1 MALQILTKTF
11 AASFWGLALAQGEV
25 SQELLN
31 SDDVCAPG
39 EECDI
44 SLRQLR
50 GLVVGDNI
58 TSNSSAEGS
67 LGSSWGSC
75 RHYGCPSS
83 YKRHHRCQC
92 NDQCQGYGNCCA
104 DFAICSAR
112 ALPSPA
118 PSSSSS
124 ATHAGA
130 ATPIAPGKVS
140 GHPDPSKS
148 YPSYPGFSL
157 ALVEEFDAPL
167 DLDNDPIWTWSDG
180 GLYEGD
186 VRFVKEQISFEDG
199 KMKITAAPNPGIATQ
214 ACSHA
219 EVGTV
224 ARKPLVSG
232 EFRSR
237 RNIFRYGRYEVRMK
251 APEVQPGN
259 ADIDGNFI
267 ATMFIF
273 RDAKFRHW
281 REIDI
286 EVTGD
291 RPNSVTTNV
300 LRADNTEWWRPSIA
314 ASSESHVRG
323 NARAQFHTYGFEW
336 LPDRVTWYIDGK
348 AVRSHYGGHPPI
360 PDKSAKIMMNL
371 WIFGPKA
378 NFGGKHIHNN
388 RYPMTSEYDWFRF
401 YKWDGED
408 TYPCAG
414 FSPSCLS
421 SDDTYLDGNNPCD
434 GQAML
439 GTWHGK
445 TACAASCR

>member
-1 MALQILTKTF
+1 
-11 AASFWGLALAQGEV
+11 
-25 SQELLN
+25 
-31 SDDVCAPG
+31 
-39 EECDI
+39 
-44 SLRQLR
+44 
-50 GLVVGDNI
+50 
-58 TSNSSAEGS
+58 
-67 LGSSWGSC
+67 
-75 RHYGCPSS
+75 
-83 YKRHHRCQC
+83 
-92 NDQCQGYGNCCA
+92 
-104 DFAICSAR
+104 
-112 ALPSPA
+112 
-118 PSSSSS
+118 
-124 ATHAGA
+124 
-130 ATPIAPGKVS
+130 VS

-224 ARKPLVSG
+224 AHKPLVSG

-401 YKWDGED
+401 YKWDGEE

>member
-1 MALQILTKTF
+1 MALQLLTKTF

-25 SQELLN
+25 SQEILH
-31 SDDVCAPG
+31 SDDACAPG

-92 NDQCQGYGNCCA
+92 NDKCQGYGNCCA

-112 ALPSPA
+112 TLPSPA
-118 PSSSSS
+118 PSSS

-130 ATPIAPGKVS
+130 AAPIRPGKVS
-140 GHPDPSKS
+140 GHPDLSKS

-157 ALVEEFDAPL
+157 ALVEEFDDPL

-186 VRFVKEQISFEDG
+186 VRFVKEQIRFEDG

-214 ACSHA
+214 TCSHA

-224 ARKPLVSG
+224 AHKPLVSG

-286 EVTGD
+286 ESYAQDTGELMGMSEDSAEGD

-300 LRADNTEWWRPSIA
+300 LRADNTEW
-314 ASSESHVRG
+314 
-323 NARAQFHTYGFEW
+323 
-336 LPDRVTWYIDGK
+336 LPDRITWYIDGK
-348 AVRSHYGGHPPI
+348 AVR
-360 PDKSAKIMMNL
+360 
-371 WIFGPKA
+371 
-378 NFGGKHIHNN
+378 
-388 RYPMTSEYDWFRF
+388 YDWFRF

-408 TYPCAG
+408 TYPCA
-414 FSPSCLS
+414 
-421 SDDTYLDGNNPCD
+421 DTYLDGNNPCD
-434 GQAML
+434 GQPML
-439 GTWHGK
+439 G
-445 TACAASCR
+445 AAF